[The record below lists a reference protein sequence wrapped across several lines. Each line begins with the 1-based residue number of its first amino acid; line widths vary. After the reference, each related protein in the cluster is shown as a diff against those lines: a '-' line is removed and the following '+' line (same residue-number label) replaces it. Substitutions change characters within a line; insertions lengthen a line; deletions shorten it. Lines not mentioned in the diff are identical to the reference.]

1 MDKMRISNLLEDE
14 IKVIVEEILDW
25 QAKLNT
31 HLGSFSSLNA
41 DSKILM
47 QSSAQTETRILQCPS
62 ITSMKILSSLR

>member
-1 MDKMRISNLLEDE
+1 MDKKRISNLLEGE

-25 QAKLNT
+25 QTKLNT

-41 DSKILM
+41 DSKM